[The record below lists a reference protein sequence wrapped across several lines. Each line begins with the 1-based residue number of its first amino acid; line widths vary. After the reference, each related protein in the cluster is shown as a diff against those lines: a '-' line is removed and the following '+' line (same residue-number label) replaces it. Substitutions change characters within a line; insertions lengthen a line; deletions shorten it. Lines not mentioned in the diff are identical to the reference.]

1 MLQNILKKLGF
12 GMMRLPLTDPANE
25 QTVDVRE
32 TERMVDRF
40 LDHGFDYFDTAW
52 MYHGFRSEQ
61 VTGEALVKRHPRSS
75 FRLAS
80 KLHSGFFETRE
91 DMDRVLREQ
100 LEKTHA
106 GYFDNYLL
114 HGIDGESLEKYEKSH
129 AFEWLLEQKDKGLIK
144 HAGFSFHDSAGV
156 LDDILKRHP
165 EMEFVQL
172 QINYLDWNSPW
183 IQSHAVHDVAAKHG
197 KPIIIM
203 EPVKG
208 GTLAKVPDE
217 ALKLFRDHDPDASAA
232 SWALRFAASLENVDM
247 VLSGMSNMS
256 QLEDNIETMS
266 EFVPLSEEEKE
277 LCFRV
282 GEVINSQITVP
293 CTSCHYCSEGCPRN
307 IAIPEYFS
315 LYNEDMRED
324 LEQKGWT
331 VSFSTYDALARKRG
345 KASDCI
351 ECGRCEKVCPQHIP
365 VISELKAVAGH
376 FEHQE

>member
-1 MLQNILKKLGF
+1 
-12 GMMRLPLTDPANE
+12 MMRLPLREPSDESTIDIA
-25 QTVDVRE
+25 E
-32 TERMVDRF
+32 TEKMVDCF
-40 LDHGFDYFDTAW
+40 LDHGFTYFDTAW
-52 MYHGFRSEQ
+52 MYHGFRSEE
-61 VTGEALVKRHPRSS
+61 VAGKALVKRHPRSS
-75 FRLAS
+75 FQLAS
-80 KLHSGFFETRE
+80 KLHAGFFDTWE

-100 LEKTHA
+100 LGKTQA

-129 AFEWLLEQKDKGLIK
+129 AFDWILEQKEKGLIR

-156 LDDILKRHP
+156 LEGILEKHP

-172 QINYLDWNSPW
+172 QLNYLDWSSPW
-183 IQSHAVHDVAAKHG
+183 IQSRAVHEVAVRHG
-197 KPIIIM
+197 KPIIVM

-208 GTLAKVPDE
+208 GTLARMPDA
-217 ALKLFRDHDPDASAA
+217 ALRLLREQDPQASAA
-232 SWALRFAASLENVDM
+232 SWAIRFAASLGNVQM
-247 VLSGMSNMS
+247 VLSGMSDMA
-256 QLEDNIETMS
+256 QMEDNIRTMQD
-266 EFVPLSEEEKE
+266 FAPLTEEEQK
-277 LCFRV
+277 LCFAAAD
-282 GEVINSQITVP
+282 VINSQITVP
-293 CTSCHYCSEGCPRN
+293 CTSCRYCSEGCPEN

-331 VSFSTYDALARKRG
+331 VNYSTYSTLAKHHG

-365 VISELKAVAGH
+365 VIGELKAVAGH